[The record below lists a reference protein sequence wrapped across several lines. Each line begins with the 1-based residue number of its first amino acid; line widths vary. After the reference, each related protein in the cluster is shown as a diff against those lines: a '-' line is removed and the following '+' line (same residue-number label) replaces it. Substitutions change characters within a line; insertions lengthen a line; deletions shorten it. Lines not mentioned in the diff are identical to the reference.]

1 VHVQITTISPVR
13 FEAEIALTPEELQ
26 PHFDRAYEKFRPKA
40 ELKGFRKGKV
50 PLPMVKK
57 LYGEA
62 IEHDALDDIAGDTY
76 RQAMEERNIRP
87 IGKPALVDMDFKR
100 GQAFTFKIAY
110 DVKPEITLGNYKGL
124 ALHRHVR
131 TVTDDDLREEIDQI
145 RRANG
150 TTAPAEIV
158 VDDDHAVVADVQEID
173 QTGAPLIGKRSDNM
187 RFVLSDPALSTE
199 IRGALRNAKAGDVT
213 RADLPADDEHKHPER
228 HLAITVKQIEKLVLP
243 EFDDALVAKVTGGK
257 VTSAEEFR
265 TSLRNDLERYW
276 NDQSEQRLTNDIASE
291 VVRLHEFPVPDS
303 LVETFLDAFLDDIR
317 NRSRD
322 RQLPAGFD
330 EQKFRESNRAHAVW
344 QAKWMLL
351 KEAIAEKE
359 GITVT
364 DEDLEQAA
372 AADAGR
378 LGIEKARL
386 LQYYKTSG
394 GTAERIQSDKIT
406 ALLRSS
412 ASITDVPLEH
422 HVHQ

>member
-1 VHVQITTISPVR
+1 VNVQITTISPVR
-13 FEAEIALTPEELQ
+13 YEAEIELTPDELQ

-76 RQAMEERNIRP
+76 RQAMEERKIRP

-100 GQAFTFKIAY
+100 GQALKFKIAY
-110 DVKPEITLGNYKGL
+110 DVKPEITLGSYKGL

-131 TVTDDDLREEIDQI
+131 TVTDDDLREEMDQI

-150 TTAPAEIV
+150 TTAPAEV
-158 VDDDHAVVADVQEID
+158 VADDDHVVVADIQELD
-173 QTGAPLIGKRSDNM
+173 HTGAPLIGKRSENM
-187 RFVLSDPALSTE
+187 RFVLSDPALSAE
-199 IRGALRNAKAGDVT
+199 IRGALRNARTGDVT
-213 RADLPADDEHKHPER
+213 RADLAADDEHKRPER
-228 HLAITVKQIEKLVLP
+228 HLALTIKQIEKMILP
-243 EFDDALVAKVTGGK
+243 EFDDALVQKVTGGK
-257 VTSAEEFR
+257 ATSAEEFR
-265 TSLRNDLERYW
+265 TNLRTDLERYW
-276 NDQSEQRLTNDIASE
+276 NDQAEQGVSNDLANE
-291 VVRLHEFPVPDS
+291 LVRMHEFPVPDS

-317 NRSRD
+317 GRSRD
-322 RQLPAGFD
+322 RQLPADFD
-330 EQKFRESNRAHAVW
+330 EPKFREGNRAHAIW
-344 QAKWMLL
+344 QAKWMLV

-364 DEDLEQAA
+364 EEDLEQAA

-378 LGIEKARL
+378 MGIDKARL
-386 LQYYKTSG
+386 LQYYKSSG

-406 ALLRSS
+406 ALLRSH
-412 ASITDVPLEH
+412 AKITDVPAEH
-422 HVHQ
+422 HTHH